1 MNTNNNNDFIHTIY
15 FLEHS
20 FAEYPDCPSEEVI
33 KKRKELEQ
41 QLKNEYQ
48 ILNRYI

>member
-15 FLEHS
+15 FLEHL
-20 FAEYPDCPSEEVI
+20 FAEYPDSPSEEVI

-41 QLKNEYQ
+41 QLKNEYWA
-48 ILNRYI
+48 LNKSI